1 MNEKVQ
7 HVVAL
12 PADLKANLDPIQ
24 LGGLEEFGGLEGP
37 EEVSLSLSL
46 GRTVMQGVQH
56 VVLQKFLVAHPNLVN
71 NTSITTFNKLKKF
84 HSVFFQFGCPRFGM
98 FRAIVL
104 WVQSNQSPGLNPV
117 TCFVTLLQLIGSRY
131 VW

>member
-1 MNEKVQ
+1 MYNDCDLSPFLSPVNEKVQ
-7 HVVAL
+7 HIVAL
-12 PADLKANLDPIQ
+12 PTDLKAHLDPIQ

-71 NTSITTFNKLKKF
+71 YT
-84 HSVFFQFGCPRFGM
+84 R
-98 FRAIVL
+98 
-104 WVQSNQSPGLNPV
+104 
-117 TCFVTLLQLIGSRY
+117 
-131 VW
+131 

>member
-1 MNEKVQ
+1 MYNNDCDLFPFVSPVNEKVQ

-12 PADLKANLDPIQ
+12 PADLKAHLDPIQ

-71 NTSITTFNKLKKF
+71 NICT
-84 HSVFFQFGCPRFGM
+84 
-98 FRAIVL
+98 VL
-104 WVQSNQSPGLNPV
+104 
-117 TCFVTLLQLIGSRY
+117 
-131 VW
+131 

>member
-1 MNEKVQ
+1 MRKLIENCLPVNEEVE

-12 PADLKANLDPIQ
+12 PADLQPYLHPVQA
-24 LGGLEEFGGLEGP
+24 GGLEELGGLEGP

-71 NTSITTFNKLKKF
+71 HTSTITICT
-84 HSVFFQFGCPRFGM
+84 V
-98 FRAIVL
+98 
-104 WVQSNQSPGLNPV
+104 
-117 TCFVTLLQLIGSRY
+117 
-131 VW
+131 